1 MKMIVF
7 VASLASLLVT
17 ASCSEV
23 GTKSENASQE
33 SPTPEDQAKQE
44 EAAKTEEAFQ
54 QSGVITPTDEDK
66 AVSLDP
72 ATIGSLADTAAATS
86 GSRSPYDSFHSD
98 VAPLLP
104 VQSAA
109 LALAPALECA
119 TVATDGA
126 PVAEECK
133 EAPVVVEEPKKDECP
148 DKVCATACASAS
160 ATAYAAAFAHASVR
174 ACAFATAWACVW
186 SSVPP
191 FGKVCAWAQSEAC
204 VSAFAA
210 AFAFGVAHD
219 TDQECKTVC
228 SDGTTTTTKGP
239 AAAAQ

>member
-1 MKMIVF
+1 MKSIVF
-7 VASLASLLVT
+7 AVAITALLAN
-17 ASCSEV
+17 ASCSEI
-23 GTKSENASQE
+23 GTKSENSSQE
-33 SPTPEDQAKQE
+33 TMTPEEKTKQE
-44 EAAKTEEAFQ
+44 EAAKTEQAFLEN
-54 QSGVITPTDEDK
+54 GVITPTVEDRSVTLEP
-66 AVSLDP
+66 AVIQSLSDQ
-72 ATIGSLADTAAATS
+72 AAGTS
-86 GSRSPYDSFHSD
+86 GSRTPYEAFHNE

-119 TVATDGA
+119 TVTADGGPA
-126 PVAEECK
+126 AEECK
-133 EAPVVVEEPKKDECP
+133 EAPVVVEDPKKDECP

-174 ACAFATAWACVW
+174 ACAFASAWACVW

-204 VSAFAA
+204 ASAFAA

-219 TDQECKTVC
+219 SDQECKTVC

-239 AAAAQ
+239 AAAQ